1 MFQKNRTGV
10 LKVYNNLRFAGSF
23 VDKHWEEV
31 IDRQTWREQLNPWKV
46 QMTKGLW
53 GFVDGCEDGGG
64 GGGNRGVRVSRFPC
78 TFSRLPCTF
87 SRLPYFC
94 APLPPDSRP
103 SLCCFHL
110 QVNQEDQKPGFNF
123 QTVPKLNIL
132 VHFLVFVLAG
142 GLLGPNESCY
152 RSWPMT

>member
-1 MFQKNRTGV
+1 MSVPKKNRTGV

-31 IDRQTWREQLNPWKV
+31 IDRQTWREQLESLESSND
-46 QMTKGLW
+46 QRTLGLCRW
-53 GFVDGCEDGGG
+53 LWFCEDGGG
-64 GGGNRGVRVSRFPC
+64 DRGVRVSRF
-78 TFSRLPCTF
+78 PCTF

-103 SLCCFHL
+103 SLCCSRL
-110 QVNQEDQKPGFNF
+110 QVNQPGFNF

-142 GLLGPNESCY
+142 GLLGPDESCY